1 MYLPTKIKIHFIF
14 ARGYSGSSFPGKM
27 MRIAG
32 MTLAFLLLTVGE
44 SLAGGYAI
52 PQQTAK
58 GVGLANALT
67 AGVNDPSAVYY
78 NPAALTEISG
88 NQLLGTFSYINVQS
102 NVQNSDRKSINRQ
115 AHNFVPTFF
124 ANFHI
129 PESKFTLGFGV
140 YTPFGL
146 SVDYDKDA
154 FTRYAINEGKLSS
167 YYINWAIGWSP
178 SDIISIGAG
187 VSYVGA
193 SATFSRAIYL
203 DSVLGPGVGALS
215 DASAKVN
222 GRTQTATFNLGLLL
236 KHPKIPLKFGLTYR
250 GRAFLNLKDSDVSFQ
265 DSATLGGT
273 PFRTKVSDGSI
284 VLPTV
289 VSAGINWQITP
300 KWSLEFV
307 YDWTKWN
314 DLQRLRLTFEDDLPA
329 AAGFVPIPEL
339 TVSANWKNTSTLR
352 LGTLFHLNKSWDLM
366 AGLLIEETPIPSET
380 LGPLIPGADLLS
392 VTGGASY
399 NWRDWKLTLSYMA
412 VFYEYRTVQNDILE
426 AEQTAIP
433 AQPFTPGSD
442 KYETFNNFVSLS
454 LKYRF

>member
-1 MYLPTKIKIHFIF
+1 
-14 ARGYSGSSFPGKM
+14 

-32 MTLAFLLLTVGE
+32 MTLAFLLLTLGDA
-44 SLAGGYAI
+44 LAGGYAI

-58 GVGLANALT
+58 AVGLANALT

-78 NPAALTEISG
+78 NPAALTEING
-88 NQLLGTFSYINVQS
+88 NQLLGTISYINVQS
-102 NVQNSDRKSINRQ
+102 NVQNSDRKSINRKN
-115 AHNFVPTFF
+115 HNFIPTFF

-140 YTPFGL
+140 YAPFGL
-146 SVDYDKDA
+146 SVDYEKDA
-154 FTRYAINEGKLSS
+154 FTRYAVNEGKLSP
-167 YYINWAIGWSP
+167 YYINSAIGWRP
-178 SDIISIGAG
+178 NEFIAIGAG

-193 SATFSRAIYL
+193 STTLSRAIYL
-203 DSVLGPGVGALS
+203 DSVLGFPGPSVS
-215 DASAKVN
+215 DASAKIN

-250 GRAFLNLKDSDVSFQ
+250 GRAFLNLDGFDVKFQ
-265 DSATLGGT
+265 DAALLGGT
-273 PFRTKVSDGSI
+273 QTRTEVSDGSI
-284 VLPTV
+284 VLPMV
-289 VSAGINWQITP
+289 VSAGINWQINP

-314 DLQRLRLTFEDDLPA
+314 DLQRLRLTFEDSLPA
-329 AAGFVPIPEL
+329 AGGAVPIPSL

-352 LGTLFHLNKSWDLM
+352 FGTLYHLNSSWDLM

-392 VTGGASY
+392 ITGGASY
-399 NWRDWKLTLSYMA
+399 NWREWKVTLSYMA
-412 VFYEYRTVQNDILE
+412 VFYENRTVENDILE
-426 AEQTAIP
+426 AEAPPVLT
-433 AQPFTPGSD
+433 QPFTGGSD

>member
-1 MYLPTKIKIHFIF
+1 MSNNLE
-14 ARGYSGSSFPGKM
+14 
-27 MRIAG
+27 RIAG
-32 MTLAFLLLTVGE
+32 MMLVSLLLAVGE
-44 SLAGGYAI
+44 ALAGGYAI

-58 GVGLANALT
+58 AVGMSNAMT

-78 NPAALTEISG
+78 NPASLTEIDG

-102 NVQNSDRKSINRQ
+102 NVQNSDTKSINRQ
-115 AHNFVPTFF
+115 DDNFIPTFF
-124 ANFHI
+124 GNFHI
-129 PESKFTLGFGV
+129 PKSDFTLGVGI

-146 SVDYDKDA
+146 SVDYDEDA
-154 FTRYAINEGKLSS
+154 FTRYAIIKAELSP
-167 YYINWAIGWSP
+167 YYINWAVGWRP
-178 SDIISIGAG
+178 SDMIAIGAG

-193 SATFSRAIYL
+193 FTNLSRAIYL
-203 DSVLGPGVGALS
+203 DAVLGFPGPSSS
-215 DASAKVN
+215 DARAKIT
-222 GRTQTATFNLGLLL
+222 GRSQTATFNLGLLFKYPNL
-236 KHPKIPLKFGLTYR
+236 PLKFGLTYR
-250 GRAFLNLKDSDVSFQ
+250 GRAFLDLKGADVKFQ
-265 DSATLGGT
+265 DAAILGGT
-273 PFRTKVSDGSI
+273 EFRTEVSKGSL

-289 VSAGINWQITP
+289 VSAGINWQINP

-314 DLQRLRLTFEDDLPA
+314 DLKRLQITFEDSLPA
-329 AAGFVPIPEL
+329 AGGGVPIASL

-352 LGTLFHLNKSWDLM
+352 LGTLYHLNNSWDLM

-392 VTGGASY
+392 ITGGASY
-399 NWRDWKLTLSYMA
+399 MWKKLKFTFSYMA
-412 VFYEYRTVQNDILE
+412 VFYENRTVQNDILE

-433 AQPFTPGSD
+433 AQPFTGGRD